1 MQRLAIEMHCTRTH
15 KFFLSISIRVT
26 IVYRSVKTQQDQQ
39 FQTDLHSLERW
50 ATKWGTCFN
59 ATKCYIMSIHRSRNP
74 LTTHY
79 ILNNHILEHV
89 QENPYLGVIISENLK
104 WSTYINKICNKA
116 NSTLGF
122 IRRNL
127 KHCNRKFKETA
138 YISLVLFDY
147 LCTVWDPHLQ
157 KEIDRIE
164 NVQRRAARFIYSD
177 YKRTGTAVVSPQW
190 WKNLTELTSSIIQ
203 IQRYGS

>member
-1 MQRLAIEMHCTRTH
+1 MCTDHEIHTCARSYATLGWISWKFMHFSWKDDYPLWILRVSWCQIERAARLRLRLGNLLHLHAI
-15 KFFLSISIRVT
+15 
-26 IVYRSVKTQQDQQ
+26 
-39 FQTDLHSLERW
+39 
-50 ATKWGTCFN
+50 
-59 ATKCYIMSIHRSRNP
+59 

-79 ILNNHILEHV
+79 ILNNHIFEQV
-89 QENPYLGVIISENLK
+89 QEYWYLGVIISENIK

-138 YISLVLFDY
+138 YISLVRSLFDY
-147 LCTVWDPHLQ
+147 SSTVWDPHLQ
-157 KEIDRIE
+157 KDIDRIE

-177 YKRTGTAVVSPQW
+177 NKRTSNVTAMMNELG
-190 WKNLTELTSSIIQ
+190 WKPLNERRKEHKGLSFFSK
-203 IQRYGS
+203 

>member
-1 MQRLAIEMHCTRTH
+1 
-15 KFFLSISIRVT
+15 
-26 IVYRSVKTQQDQQ
+26 
-39 FQTDLHSLERW
+39 LEQ
-50 ATKWGTCFN
+50 
-59 ATKCYIMSIHRSRNP
+59 
-74 LTTHY
+74 
-79 ILNNHILEHV
+79 V

-177 YKRTGTAVVSPQW
+177 YKRTGTAVVSPQ
-190 WKNLTELTSSIIQ
+190 
-203 IQRYGS
+203 

>member
-1 MQRLAIEMHCTRTH
+1 MR
-15 KFFLSISIRVT
+15 
-26 IVYRSVKTQQDQQ
+26 
-39 FQTDLHSLERW
+39 
-50 ATKWGTCFN
+50 FN

-138 YISLVLFDY
+138 YISLVRSLFDY
-147 LCTVWDPHLQ
+147 SSTVWDAHLQ
-157 KEIDRIE
+157 KDIDRIE
-164 NVQRRAARFIYSD
+164 NVQRGAARFIYSD
-177 YKRTGTAVVSPQW
+177 NKRTSSVTAMMNELV
-190 WKNLTELTSSIIQ
+190 WKPLNERRKEQRLFLLFKIVNDLVAIPAENNIEYNQRPSRTSNNKQTKVLSATPEICKILSSQEL
-203 IQRYGS
+203 

>member
-1 MQRLAIEMHCTRTH
+1 
-15 KFFLSISIRVT
+15 
-26 IVYRSVKTQQDQQ
+26 
-39 FQTDLHSLERW
+39 
-50 ATKWGTCFN
+50 
-59 ATKCYIMSIHRSRNP
+59 MSIYRSRNP

-138 YISLVLFDY
+138 YISLVRSLFDY
-147 LCTVWDPHLQ
+147 SSTVWDAHLQ
-157 KEIDRIE
+157 KDIDRIE
-164 NVQRRAARFIYSD
+164 NVQRGAARFIYSD
-177 YKRTGTAVVSPQW
+177 NKRTSSVTAMMNELV
-190 WKNLTELTSSIIQ
+190 WKPLNERRKEQRLFLLFKIVNDLVAIPAENNIEYNQRPSRTSNNKQTKVLSATPEICKILSSQEL
-203 IQRYGS
+203 

>member
-1 MQRLAIEMHCTRTH
+1 MR
-15 KFFLSISIRVT
+15 
-26 IVYRSVKTQQDQQ
+26 
-39 FQTDLHSLERW
+39 
-50 ATKWGTCFN
+50 FN
-59 ATKCYIMSIHRSRNP
+59 ATKSFGKCYIKTKVIDIMSIYRSRNP

-127 KHCNRKFKETA
+127 KHCNQKFKETA
-138 YISLVLFDY
+138 YISLVCSLFDY
-147 LCTVWDPHLQ
+147 SSTVWDPHLQ
-157 KEIDRIE
+157 KDIDRIE
-164 NVQRRAARFIYSD
+164 GQPDSSIVTTNEPVA
-177 YKRTGTAVVSPQW
+177 SPQ
-190 WKNLTELTSSIIQ
+190 
-203 IQRYGS
+203 

>member
-1 MQRLAIEMHCTRTH
+1 MDRKFSYTTSTKSNSRRRVFIIMLSRIWSTPRNVLGSLLFLCHINDLTHSVRYQVRLFADDC
-15 KFFLSISIRVT
+15 LL
-26 IVYRSVKTQQDQQ
+26 YRSVKTQQDQQ
-39 FQTDLHSLERW
+39 QLQTDLHSLERW
-50 ATKWGTCFN
+50 ATKWGMRFN
-59 ATKCYIMSIHRSRNP
+59 ATKCYIMSNHRSRNP

-89 QENPYLGVIISENLK
+89 QENPYLGVIINENLK

-138 YISLVLFDY
+138 YISLVRSLFDY
-147 LCTVWDPHLQ
+147 SSTV
-157 KEIDRIE
+157 
-164 NVQRRAARFIYSD
+164 
-177 YKRTGTAVVSPQW
+177 
-190 WKNLTELTSSIIQ
+190 
-203 IQRYGS
+203 